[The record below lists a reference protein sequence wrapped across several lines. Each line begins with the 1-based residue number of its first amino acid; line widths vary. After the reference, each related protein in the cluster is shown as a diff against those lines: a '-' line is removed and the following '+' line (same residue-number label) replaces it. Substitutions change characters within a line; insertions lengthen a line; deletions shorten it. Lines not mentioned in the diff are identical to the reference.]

1 MYLGHFLPSE
11 KQSMEQE
18 VTASGSFSDETV
30 PAAGGCVAVP
40 PEPL

>member
-11 KQSMEQE
+11 KQNMEQE